1 MGRVVGK
8 YTHEKAHGTQA
19 ALNFPTPNN
28 HVYASDKATLHSTRP
43 GSRHLRQ

>member
-19 ALNFPTPNN
+19 ALNFPTPRIMPMRMI
-28 HVYASDKATLHSTRP
+28 K
-43 GSRHLRQ
+43 